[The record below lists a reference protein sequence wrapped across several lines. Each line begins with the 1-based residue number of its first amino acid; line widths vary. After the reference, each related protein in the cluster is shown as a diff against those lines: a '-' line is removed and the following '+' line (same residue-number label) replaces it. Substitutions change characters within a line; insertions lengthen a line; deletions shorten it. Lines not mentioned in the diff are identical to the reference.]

1 MTNSLSHSEEEILN
15 GINSAV
21 HICHQRAQG
30 AGWWDDYDG
39 APDNLK
45 PALLAGRQM
54 LMVSELAEAMEALR
68 KDRKDDHL
76 PNRKGEEVEL
86 ADAVIR
92 IFDYAGK
99 RGFDLGNAILEKI
112 AYNLARADH
121 KPENRKKEGGKCF

>member
-1 MTNSLSHSEEEILN
+1 MTNSHSHSEEEILI
-15 GINSAV
+15 GINTAV
-21 HICHQRAQG
+21 RICHQRAQR

-54 LMVSELAEAMEALR
+54 LMVSEVAEAMEALR

-99 RGFDLGNAILEKI
+99 RGFNLGGAIIEKM

>member
-1 MTNSLSHSEEEILN
+1 MENEILS
-15 GINSAV
+15 GINTAV
-21 HICHQRAQG
+21 RICHQRAQ
-30 AGWWDDYDG
+30 AIGWWDDYDG
-39 APDNLK
+39 APDHLK

-99 RGFDLGNAILEKI
+99 RGFDLGNAILEKM